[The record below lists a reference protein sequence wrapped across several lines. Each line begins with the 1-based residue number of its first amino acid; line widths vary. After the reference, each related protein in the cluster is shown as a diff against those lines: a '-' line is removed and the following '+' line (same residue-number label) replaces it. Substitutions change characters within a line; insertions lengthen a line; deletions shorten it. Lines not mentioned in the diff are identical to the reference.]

1 MGEINSSI
9 EKMSLTA
16 TTSDATTTTTTTAT
30 TERRDSDWTEGY
42 GSMSSKSDPMSSRC
56 QFHKHFTHVTYNNGI
71 ISCTIL
77 PLYAGLLTCIV
88 FQNALAYTAAAK

>member
-16 TTSDATTTTTTTAT
+16 TTSDATTTTTTAT

-56 QFHKHFTHVTYNNGI
+56 QFHKHFTCVTYGCSK
-71 ISCTIL
+71 IS
-77 PLYAGLLTCIV
+77 
-88 FQNALAYTAAAK
+88 